1 MRVGQE
7 RFLDSPSLKPRGR
20 MRNQGTIMYFG
31 VLFSENNFSQ
41 TTEIKIV
48 IRASG
53 NSDMDLSD

>member
-1 MRVGQE
+1 
-7 RFLDSPSLKPRGR
+7 

-53 NSDMDLSD
+53 NSDMDLSDLF